1 MKCEQP
7 GAAAVSTLAAAA
19 APQLAQTSEQ
29 KAAVGLQRPSVVL
42 KLRQHVPPHNCG
54 CSGQPLALGVVAL
67 VGALLMVLLQMLGVV
82 L

>member
-42 KLRQHVPPHNCG
+42 KRQHVPPHNCG

-67 VGALLMVLLQMLGVV
+67 VGALLMVLLQVLGVV